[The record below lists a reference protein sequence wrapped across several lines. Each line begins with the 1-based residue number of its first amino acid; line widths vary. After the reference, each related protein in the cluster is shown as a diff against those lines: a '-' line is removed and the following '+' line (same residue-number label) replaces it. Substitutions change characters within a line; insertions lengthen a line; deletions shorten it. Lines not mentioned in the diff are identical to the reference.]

1 MCLIWGAAPAPSF
14 QARLS
19 RSFSGLSTLGH
30 LASFSYMVGERPR
43 FSGVM
48 DLPAAAFLHKWGDLH
63 LIAPPWGLMVL
74 FLGGFQVK
82 ADRKRLI
89 SGLFF
94 SPSPLLPLLGATTLL
109 GQLTLHSLPGCSLQ
123 SLQIHTHSSLT
134 ALDLLPGAGG
144 SLKLRPPSFDSGPL
158 RT

>member
-1 MCLIWGAAPAPSF
+1 MSDMGRCSCSIML

-30 LASFSYMVGERPR
+30 LASFSCMVGERPR

-109 GQLTLHSLPGCSLQ
+109 GQLTLHSLPGCNLQ
-123 SLQIHTHSSLT
+123 SLQISYPFLT
-134 ALDLLPGAGG
+134 DC
-144 SLKLRPPSFDSGPL
+144 S
-158 RT
+158 